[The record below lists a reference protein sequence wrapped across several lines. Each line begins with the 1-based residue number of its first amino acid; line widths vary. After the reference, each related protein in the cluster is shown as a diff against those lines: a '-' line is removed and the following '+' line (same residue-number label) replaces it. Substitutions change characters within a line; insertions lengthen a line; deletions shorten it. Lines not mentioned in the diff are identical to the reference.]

1 MPGAVVPVAPTVVA
15 NVDPASPFSQN
26 ELFGPA
32 VAVSTAEDWEAAI
45 AQANGTGYG
54 LAAGVFTGD
63 VAGAVRA
70 MREIDAGSIHVNW
83 TPLWRA
89 DLMPYGGL
97 KGSGIGKEG
106 PRSAVEEMTGD
117 LGRSPTVD
125 ELAAR
130 LDLRREQVLEG
141 LEASS
146 VYSALSLDG
155 LQGVDPADENES
167 RTNDV
172 LDRQVLAGLLERLPK
187 RERRILY
194 LRYFHE
200 MSQAQIAEQI
210 GTSQVHVG
218 RLIAASLTSLRELVE
233 ERDA

>member
-1 MPGAVVPVAPTVVA
+1 
-15 NVDPASPFSQN
+15 
-26 ELFGPA
+26 
-32 VAVSTAEDWEAAI
+32 
-45 AQANGTGYG
+45 
-54 LAAGVFTGD
+54 
-63 VAGAVRA
+63 
-70 MREIDAGSIHVNW
+70 
-83 TPLWRA
+83 
-89 DLMPYGGL
+89 
-97 KGSGIGKEG
+97 
-106 PRSAVEEMTGD
+106 
-117 LGRSPTVD
+117 
-125 ELAAR
+125 
-130 LDLRREQVLEG
+130 
-141 LEASS
+141 

-200 MSQAQIAEQI
+200 LSQAQIAEQI

-233 ERDA
+233 EPDA